1 VSSYEL
7 PEDGQLKRVFV
18 LRQPLWVILFVSV
31 LLRVLA
37 ALYLGNTVQDQPGI
51 FDQIS
56 YHNLALRLVAG
67 YGFSFGSNWWPATA
81 ADAPTAHWSF
91 LYTLYLAAVY
101 TLFGPHPLVARL
113 LQAVAVGVLMPW
125 LLYRIGCRLLPEWP
139 EQQDNGRSLPP
150 WLRGHTL
157 GLAAAA
163 LAAIYIYFVYY
174 AAALVT
180 ESFYIVA
187 LLWVFDQSLQISQ
200 SAETRPRQW
209 LLLGVA
215 LAIAVLL
222 RQLVLLVIPF
232 LLLWLWWVTQPRPV
246 RPRPA
251 WLLLPLLVV
260 VLAILPWTVRNYLA
274 FDQFVLLNTNA
285 GFAFYW
291 GNHPVHGNR
300 FVPILTAEMGS
311 YYSLIPPE
319 LLHLDEAA
327 LDKALLKRAVTGIAA
342 DPGRFLVLSLSRIPH
357 YFVFW
362 PSADS
367 GTISN
372 VSRVGSFG
380 LFLPLMIYGLF
391 LSWRYAAAAAA
402 GWSRSP
408 FFLLYLFVAVY
419 TAIHVFTWTLIR
431 YRLPVDA
438 VLLLFA
444 GLALLELSSRLQAHF
459 RVGPSWK
466 SDPTLM

>member
-1 VSSYEL
+1 MSKQQIRDSSRL
-7 PEDGQLKRVFV
+7 LFM
-18 LRQPLWVILFVSV
+18 LRKPLLTIIVISV
-31 LLRVLA
+31 LLRVAA
-37 ALYLGNTVQDQPGI
+37 ALYLGNTVQDNPGI

-56 YHNLALRLVAG
+56 YHNLALRVVAG
-67 YGFSFGSNWWPATA
+67 HGFSFAHNWWPATA
-81 ADAPTAHWSF
+81 AGAPTAHWSF

-101 TLFGPHPLVARL
+101 ALFGPHPVVARL
-113 LQAVAVGVLMPW
+113 IQAVAVGVLMPW
-125 LLYRIGCRLLPEWP
+125 LLYRIGCRLLPGQPTRQPGGAW
-139 EQQDNGRSLPP
+139 LP
-150 WLRGHTL
+150 GSVQGKSL

-163 LAAIYIYFVYY
+163 ITAVYIYFVYY
-174 AAALVT
+174 AAALIT

-187 LLWVFDQSLQISQ
+187 LLWTFDLSLQISQ
-200 SAETRPRQW
+200 AARERSRQW
-209 LLLGVA
+209 LLLGLA

-232 LLLWLWWVTQPRPV
+232 LLLWLWWVA

-251 WLLLPLLVV
+251 RLLLPLLVV
-260 VLAILPWTVRNYLA
+260 CLAILPWTIRNYLA

-291 GNHPVHGNR
+291 GNHAIHGSR
-300 FVPILTAEMGS
+300 FVPILTPEMGS
-311 YYSLIPPE
+311 YYSLIPTE

-327 LDKALLKRAVTGIAA
+327 LDRALLERALASIAA
-342 DPGRFLVLSLSRIPH
+342 DPGRFLLLSLSRIPH

-362 PSADS
+362 PSPAS

-372 VSRVGSFG
+372 LSRVGSFG
-380 LFLPLMIYGLF
+380 LFLPFMLYGLF
-391 LSWRYAAAAAA
+391 LSWRYASGSLLAR
-402 GWSRSP
+402 SRSP

-444 GLALLELSSRLQAHF
+444 GLALLELRHRLATGTLF
-459 RVGPSWK
+459 WRSPSEEGPVR
-466 SDPTLM
+466 L

>member
-1 VSSYEL
+1 VSR
-7 PEDGQLKRVFV
+7 K
-18 LRQPLWVILFVSV
+18 PLLAIMVVSV
-31 LLRVLA
+31 LLRVGA

-56 YHNLALRLVAG
+56 YHNLALRLVGG

-81 ADAPTAHWSF
+81 AGAPTAHWSF
-91 LYTLYLAAVY
+91 LYTLFLAAVY
-101 TLFGPHPLVARL
+101 TLFGPHALVARL
-113 LQAVAVGVLMPW
+113 IQAVAVGVLMPW
-125 LLYRIGCRLLPEWP
+125 LLYRIGCRLLPEGADQP
-139 EQQDNGRSLPP
+139 GGGRSLPL
-150 WLRGHTL
+150 WLSGHKL

-163 LAAIYIYFVYY
+163 LSAVYIYFVYY
-174 AAALVT
+174 AGALVT

-187 LLWVFDQSLQISQ
+187 LLWAFDLSLQISQ
-200 SAETRPRQW
+200 AAEARPRHW
-209 LLLGVA
+209 LLLGLA

-222 RQLVLLVIPF
+222 RQLALLVIPF
-232 LLLWLWWVTQPRPV
+232 LLLWLWWVA

-251 WLLLPLLVV
+251 RLVLPLVV
-260 VLAILPWTVRNYLA
+260 VFLAILPWTFRNYLA

-291 GNHPVHGNR
+291 GNHSVHGNR
-300 FVPILTAEMGS
+300 FVPILTPEMGS
-311 YYSLIPPE
+311 YYSLIPTE

-327 LDKALLKRAVTGIAA
+327 LDKALLQRALAGIVA
-342 DPGRFLVLSLSRIPH
+342 DPGRFLLLSLSRIPH

-362 PSADS
+362 PSAAS

-380 LFLPLMIYGLF
+380 LFLPFMLYGLF
-391 LSWRYAAAAAA
+391 LSWRYTF
-402 GWSRSP
+402 GTLSGRSRSP
-408 FFLLYLFVAVY
+408 FCLLYLFTAVY
-419 TAIHVFTWTLIR
+419 TTIHVFTWTLIR

-444 GLALLELSSRLQAHF
+444 GLALLELSSRLQARF
-459 RVGPSWK
+459 QAGPIWK
-466 SDPTLM
+466 IGPTLLLCAFFLSSPTFLT

>member
-1 VSSYEL
+1 VSR
-7 PEDGQLKRVFV
+7 K
-18 LRQPLWVILFVSV
+18 PLLAIIVVSV
-31 LLRVLA
+31 LLRVGA
-37 ALYLGNTVQDQPGI
+37 ALYLGNSVQDQPGI

-67 YGFSFGSNWWPATA
+67 YGFSFESNWWPATA
-81 ADAPTAHWSF
+81 AGSPTAHWSY

-101 TLFGPHPLVARL
+101 TLFGPHALAARL
-113 LQAVAVGVLMPW
+113 IQAVAVGVLMPW
-125 LLYRIGCRLLPEWP
+125 LLYRIGCRLVP
-139 EQQDNGRSLPP
+139 EQPGQQGGGRSLPP
-150 WLRGHTL
+150 WLGGHRL

-163 LAAIYIYFVYY
+163 LSAVYIYFVYY
-174 AAALVT
+174 AGALVT
-180 ESFYIVA
+180 ESFYIVV
-187 LLWVFDQSLQISQ
+187 LLWAFDLSLQISR
-200 SAETRPRQW
+200 AREARLRHW
-209 LLLGVA
+209 LLLGLA
-215 LAIAVLL
+215 LALAVLL

-232 LLLWLWWVTQPRPV
+232 LLLWLWWVV

-251 WLLLPLLVV
+251 RLALPLIVV
-260 VLAILPWTVRNYLA
+260 FLAILPWTVRNYLA

-300 FVPILTAEMGS
+300 FVPILTPEMGS
-311 YYSLIPPE
+311 YYSLIPAE
-319 LLHLDEAA
+319 LLHLDEAS
-327 LDKALLKRAVTGIAA
+327 LDKALLERALAGIAA
-342 DPGRFLVLSLSRIPH
+342 DPGRFLILSLSRIPH

-362 PSADS
+362 PSATS

-380 LFLPLMIYGLF
+380 LFLPFMIYGLF
-391 LSWRYAAAAAA
+391 LSWRYASGTLADR
-402 GWSRSP
+402 SRSP
-408 FFLLYLFVAVY
+408 FFLLYLFTAVY

-444 GLALLELSSRLQAHF
+444 GLALLELAWRLQVRF
-459 RVGPSWK
+459 RAGPIWRS
-466 SDPTLM
+466 SSTLLR

>member
-1 VSSYEL
+1 VSR
-7 PEDGQLKRVFV
+7 K
-18 LRQPLWVILFVSV
+18 PLLAIIVVSV
-31 LLRVLA
+31 LLRVGA

-56 YHNLALRLVAG
+56 YHNLALRLEAG

-81 ADAPTAHWSF
+81 AGSPTAHWSY

-101 TLFGPHPLVARL
+101 TLFGPHALVARL
-113 LQAVAVGVLMPW
+113 IQAVAVGVLMPW
-125 LLYRIGCRLLPEWP
+125 LLYRIGCRLLPEQP
-139 EQQDNGRSLPP
+139 GQQGGGRSLAP
-150 WLRGHTL
+150 WLGGHRL

-163 LAAIYIYFVYY
+163 MCAVYIYFVYY
-174 AAALVT
+174 AGALVT

-187 LLWVFDQSLQISQ
+187 LLWAFDLSLQISQ
-200 SAETRPRQW
+200 ASEARLRHW
-209 LLLGVA
+209 LLLGLA
-215 LAIAVLL
+215 LALAVLL

-232 LLLWLWWVTQPRPV
+232 LLLWLWWVV

-251 WLLLPLLVV
+251 RLVLPLIVV
-260 VLAILPWTVRNYLA
+260 FLAILPWTVRNYLA

-300 FVPILTAEMGS
+300 FVPILTPEMGS
-311 YYSLIPPE
+311 YYSLIPTE
-319 LLHLDEAA
+319 LLHLDEAS
-327 LDKALLKRAVTGIAA
+327 LDKALLERALAGIAA
-342 DPGRFLVLSLSRIPH
+342 DPGRFLILSLSRIPH

-362 PSADS
+362 PSATS

-380 LFLPLMIYGLF
+380 LFLPFMIYGLF
-391 LSWRYAAAAAA
+391 LSWRYASGTLA
-402 GWSRSP
+402 GRSRSP
-408 FFLLYLFVAVY
+408 FFLLYLFTAVY

-444 GLALLELSSRLQAHF
+444 GLAVLELSRRLQARFHF
-459 RVGPSWK
+459 RPIWK
-466 SDPTLM
+466 IGPTLLLCVFSLSFPTFLT